1 MHRFKVNSL
10 QKLLIHIN
18 FLLAFSVLFCSH
30 SAFGQSG
37 ASAVVGP
44 TVTLVKRDY
53 SGIPNSSYIVDLGL
67 SDVYWADRNVG
78 ANDPTDEG
86 DYFAWGEINTKKS
99 FRVEIYDYW
108 KHSVY
113 TSRQYYFKK
122 YWVNTSYPSKNNANY
137 IDNIKELQP
146 RDDAATQQWGT
157 YWRMPTAD
165 NVRNLLT
172 ITNKNSTN
180 NGVTIQ
186 NNNYSIFIPSSGY
199 RGAGVGYNPTYTYFW
214 SSTLYS
220 GTDMEHNSY
229 TAYAFVSKGNNAT
242 PYIKSD
248 ELRFAGIPV
257 RPVIDKFLVT
267 YIKNIDG
274 VTTSTDTIHV
284 PNGTKITLS
293 ASDYG
298 CYDLAWTKVDK
309 QSSESNNGSA
319 KKEFTITSNTT
330 ITASFTSKKYSVSA
344 YIKYGDSDA
353 KYSSKFGNL
362 ECGQYRTI
370 SVPIDNCYVF
380 QGWEGPGITGRL
392 AAGQEADGYSCQVD
406 NSVSPTQAKLTIPN
420 IDSNTQLN
428 RDYTAIFSIKT
439 TNIRATTDSSKGWVG
454 LNVWK

>member
-1 MHRFKVNSL
+1 MNICSNQIKEVILHRFKVNSL

-18 FLLAFSVLFCSH
+18 FLLAFIVLFCSH
-30 SAFGQSG
+30 SAFGQG
-37 ASAVVGP
+37 TAVVGNP
-44 TVTLVKRDY
+44 MLTLVGRDY

-78 ANDPTDEG
+78 AKKTTDKG

-165 NVRNLLT
+165 NVRNLLNN
-172 ITNKNSTN
+172 TNKNSTN

-186 NNNYSIFIPSSGY
+186 NNNSSIFIPSSGY
-199 RGAGVGYNPTYTYFW
+199 RGAGMVHDTKYTYFW

-257 RPVIDKFLVT
+257 RPVIDKFVVR
-267 YIKNIDG
+267 YINIVDG
-274 VTTSTDTIHV
+274 NTTSNDTIHV
-284 PNGTKITLS
+284 PNGTKITLT
-293 ASDYG
+293 ASNYG
-298 CYDLAWTKVDK
+298 CYDLEWLGVSN
-309 QSSESNNGSA
+309 SSQTSS
-319 KKEFTITSNTT
+319 TITIEVTSDIT
-330 ITASFTSKKYSVSA
+330 ITAKFTKKAFSVTASPTTGGNA
-344 YIKYGDSDA
+344 SISPSPNAAGGKY
-353 KYSSKFGNL
+353 L
-362 ECGQYRTI
+362 CGTPISLTATVTDDCYTFDHWKKDGTKI
-370 SVPIDNCYVF
+370 DGAGATLSVP
-380 QGWEGPGITGRL
+380 
-392 AAGQEADGYSCQVD
+392 
-406 NSVSPTQAKLTIPN
+406 VSEDAT
-420 IDSNTQLN
+420 
-428 RDYTAIFSIKT
+428 YEAIFSIKT
-439 TNIRATTDSSKGWVG
+439 TDIVATTEDDQKGTVG
-454 LNVWK
+454 ILEPINN